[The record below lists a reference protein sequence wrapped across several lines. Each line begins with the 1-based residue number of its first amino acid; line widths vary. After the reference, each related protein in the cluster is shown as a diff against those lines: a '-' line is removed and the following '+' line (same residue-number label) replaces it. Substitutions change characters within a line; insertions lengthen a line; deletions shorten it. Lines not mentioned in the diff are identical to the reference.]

1 MSSRDNFSGIRY
13 RRSGTFTAIHNAVI
27 FVRIMPV
34 LMAITLSL
42 SINAGES
49 AERGLSV
56 NLFSSYYYDDN
67 VTQSNV
73 DPIDAYI
80 FVIRPELALEWG
92 KGASEYRLSLANEAA
107 KFEGSSEDNYSDMFL
122 EFTADIV
129 LTSKHRVGVDLGIA
143 DTHQA
148 RGGGFSIGSGNLQQE
163 VDTYSQAD
171 YGVSYRYGRD
181 EAKAQLGFYYLVQQ
195 VDFDARFDGDGID
208 LTRIR
213 DRQTDTIGATLSYE
227 IGAKTDLV
235 VDLNQQEL
243 DYDVE
248 SGFGNTV
255 DSLLVGV
262 SWDATAK
269 TSGRIQVGT
278 QSRDLTSG
286 GSEDSSIWQ
295 VRLDW
300 TPNNN
305 STFQMTSSKSSEAS
319 IGIGN
324 SRDIVATYL
333 SWILEWTS
341 EWQSNVTYGIEETDF
356 IGTNIDLDNTVIS
369 VNFEYEMNDMLTAN
383 IFFTDTNRDTT
394 DVSNDF
400 IFDQTVY
407 GISINLSIL

>member
-1 MSSRDNFSGIRY
+1 MAADGGGGEQVDQVDLVHRAAPAGKQ
-13 RRSGTFTAIHNAVI
+13 AVD
-27 FVRIMPV
+27 FLV
-34 LMAITLSL
+34 
-42 SINAGES
+42 
-49 AERGLSV
+49 AEDAHRARLLADLGGV
-56 NLFSSYYYDDN
+56 HDD
-67 VTQSNV
+67 
-73 DPIDAYI
+73 D
-80 FVIRPELALEWG
+80 
-92 KGASEYRLSLANEAA
+92 
-107 KFEGSSEDNYSDMFL
+107 
-122 EFTADIV
+122 
-129 LTSKHRVGVDLGIA
+129 RVGVLDVGQQGKADGAAVDEFDLRVGVIRGFEGFDDVDADTVVSLQGIA

-148 RGGGFSIGSGNLQQE
+148 RGGGFSIGTGNLQQE
-163 VDTYSQAD
+163 VDTYSQND

-195 VDFDARFDGDGID
+195 VDFDARLDSNGID

-213 DRQTDTIGATLSYE
+213 DRQTDTIGATFSYE

-255 DSLLVGV
+255 DSLLVGI

-269 TSGRIQVGT
+269 TSGRLQVGT

-295 VRLDW
+295 LRLDW
-300 TPNNN
+300 TPSNN
-305 STFQMTSSKSSEAS
+305 SIFRLTSSKSSEAS

-324 SRDIVATYL
+324 SRDIVATNL
-333 SWILEWTS
+333 SWIFDWNS

-356 IGTNIDLDNTVIS
+356 IGTNIDLDNTIFT
-369 VNFEYEMNDMLTAN
+369 VNFEYEMNDLLTAN
-383 IFFTDTNRDTT
+383 IFFTDTSRDTN
-394 DVSNDF
+394 DVSNQF

-407 GISINLSIL
+407 GISINLSFL